1 MLTMVNLY
9 TVSDETKHLECT
21 GSLEYLFLE
30 WRDHGGTEE
39 QTGYTEDEIFRFLA
53 EDGQLRFGGGAAPE
67 FIIETLGR
75 F

>member
-1 MLTMVNLY
+1 MLTQVNLY
-9 TVSDETKHLECT
+9 TVSQGTQHLEYT

-30 WRDHGGTEE
+30 WRDNGGAEE
-39 QTGYTEDEIFRFLA
+39 QTGYTEEEFRRFLA
-53 EDGQLRFGGGAAPE
+53 EDGTVRFGGGAAPE